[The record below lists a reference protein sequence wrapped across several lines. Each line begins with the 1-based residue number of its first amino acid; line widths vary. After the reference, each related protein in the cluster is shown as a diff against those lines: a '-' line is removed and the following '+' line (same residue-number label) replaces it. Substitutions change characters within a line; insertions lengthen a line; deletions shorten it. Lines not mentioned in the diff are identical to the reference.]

1 MSEEEDSHRAF
12 RALLDALAAPGRW
25 RRTPAADAEGALE
38 LLRMAV
44 WEDDVSVVVS
54 GARDVAAVIGS
65 AGVGTEEEPERGAT
79 VVVLADG
86 SDESRVMMTGPG
98 IANELVV
105 QLPLGPAAL
114 EARRGACAGYPL
126 GVDIV
131 FVDAEGRL
139 LGLPRTTILTGPR

>member
-1 MSEEEDSHRAF
+1 MSEEEASHRAF

-25 RRTPAADAEGALE
+25 SRTPAADAEGALG

-44 WEDDVSVVVS
+44 WEDDPSVLVS
-54 GARDVAAVIGS
+54 GSRDVAAVIGS
-65 AGVGTEEEPERGAT
+65 AGVGTEEEPECGAT
-79 VVVLADG
+79 VVVLVDG
-86 SDESRVMMTGPG
+86 SDESRVTMKGPG

-114 EARRGACAGYPL
+114 DARQDACAGYPL

-131 FVDAEGRL
+131 FVDAKGRL
-139 LGLPRTTILTGPR
+139 LGLPRTTVLTGPR